1 MGISIVTGVPDRSTA
16 RAESDD
22 AAGWREWVGLA
33 VVSLPALVVTMDVSI
48 LFLAVPS
55 LTASLTP
62 TASQLLWISDIYG
75 FVIAGSLLTMGA
87 VSDRVGPRRLLM
99 LGATAFAAASLLA
112 AFASTPEALI
122 TARAILGVAG
132 ATLAPSSMAI
142 LRSLF
147 RQERQRRQAVGVW
160 MSCFAAGAAV
170 GPLVGGALL
179 EHFWW
184 GSAFLVNVPVM
195 AVVLVSGAAV
205 LPAPPIR
212 RRAQIDLPGSVMSLV
227 AILLVTYALK
237 AAVGEGLDVV
247 AVVSLAAG
255 AAIGGAFL
263 RQQKTASHPL
273 VDLSLLRTSGSA
285 VCLVAIVL
293 SAFVVAGLLFYMAQ
307 LLQLVAQ
314 RGPLEAGVW
323 TLPVM
328 AATIAGS
335 MGAPALLVRLSPLP
349 LLAGALA
356 LAGIGLALAA
366 TLSADDFTSLIAG
379 STLVGLGA
387 GAAGTIATDSIIG
400 AAPIERAGAASAV
413 TETGSE
419 LGGAL
424 GVALLGSL
432 GTAIYRA
439 RVSDALPASLS
450 ASSTATVADSRA
462 GAARLAASVPD
473 DVLRAAD
480 VAFVDALQAA
490 ALSASALCAVAATVA
505 VVVTRRAPRRAPD
518 RPPVPPRRAAHA
530 VCSQHDFTDIDQRSQ
545 P

>member
-1 MGISIVTGVPDRSTA
+1 MTAGRRDRPTA
-16 RAESDD
+16 SRV
-22 AAGWREWVGLA
+22 AAGNAAGRREWAGLA

-55 LTASLTP
+55 LTASLAP

-75 FVIAGSLLTMGA
+75 FLIAGSLLTMGA

-112 AFASTPEALI
+112 AFASTPEGLI
-122 TARAILGVAG
+122 TARAFLGVAG

-142 LRSLF
+142 LRSMF
-147 RQERQRRQAVGVW
+147 RQERERRLAIGVW

-184 GSAFLVNVPVM
+184 GSAFLLNVPVM
-195 AVVLVSGAAV
+195 VVVLLGGAIV
-205 LPAPPIR
+205 LPAPPFR
-212 RRAQIDLPGSVMSLV
+212 DGVRVDLRGAVLSVV

-237 AAVGEGLDVV
+237 TAVSEGLSVG
-247 AVVSLAAG
+247 AVVSLVAG
-255 AAIGGAFL
+255 VAVGAVLL
-263 RQQKTASHPL
+263 RQQKRASRPL
-273 VDLSLLRTSGSA
+273 ADPSLFRAPGFK
-285 VCLVAIVL
+285 VCLAAIVL

-314 RGPLEAGVW
+314 RGPLQSGMW

-328 AATIAGS
+328 VATITGS
-335 MGAPALLVRLSPLP
+335 MAAPALLDRLTALP
-349 LLAGALA
+349 LLAATLG
-356 LAGIGLALAA
+356 LAGIGSAMAA
-366 TLSADDFTSLIAG
+366 MLNPDDFTFLIVG

-432 GTAIYRA
+432 GTAVYRA
-439 RVSDALPASLS
+439 RVAEALPTSLP
-450 ASSTATVADSRA
+450 AAPTATVIDSRG
-462 GAARLAASVPD
+462 GAAGITRSVPD
-473 DVLRAAD
+473 YVIRAAD
-480 VAFVDALQAA
+480 AAFVDALQAA
-490 ALSASALCAVAATVA
+490 ALSASALCALAAGAA
-505 VVVTRRAPRRAPD
+505 VVATRRASSLAQPD
-518 RPPVPPRRAAHA
+518 R
-530 VCSQHDFTDIDQRSQ
+530 CTDQ
-545 P
+545 

>member
-1 MGISIVTGVPDRSTA
+1 MTGAGDPSTISFNERGT
-16 RAESDD
+16 
-22 AAGWREWVGLA
+22 AAGWREWIGLA

-55 LTASLTP
+55 LSASLTP

-112 AFASTPEALI
+112 AFASTPQALI
-122 TARAILGVAG
+122 TARAILGLAG

-142 LRSLF
+142 LRTLF

-184 GSAFLVNVPVM
+184 GSAFLLNVPVM
-195 AVVLVSGAAV
+195 AVLLVAAAV
-205 LPAPPIR
+205 LLPAPPITA
-212 RRAQIDLPGSVMSLV
+212 RAQLDPRGAVSSLV

-237 AAVGEGLDVV
+237 TVVSDGLGVAAVASLV
-247 AVVSLAAG
+247 AGSIV
-255 AAIGGAFL
+255 GGNFL
-263 RQQKTASHPL
+263 RHQKTARRPL
-273 VDLSLLRTSGSA
+273 VDPALLRTPGFR
-285 VCLVAIVL
+285 VCLLSIVL

-307 LLQLVAQ
+307 LLQLVARQ
-314 RGPLEAGVW
+314 GPLQAGLW

-328 AATIAGS
+328 VATIAGS
-335 MGAPALLVRLSPLP
+335 MSAPALLERMPTTP
-349 LLAGALA
+349 LLAGTM
-356 LAGIGLALAA
+356 GLAALGLAVAA
-366 TLSADDFTSLIAG
+366 TLRADDSSSLIAG
-379 STLVGLGA
+379 SILVGLGA

-432 GTAIYRA
+432 GTAVYREH
-439 RVSDALPASLS
+439 VSGALPPSLS
-450 ASSTATVADSRA
+450 AASTATVVDSRS
-462 GAARLAASVPD
+462 GAAGIASSLPDEVLHAAN
-473 DVLRAAD
+473 A
-480 VAFVDALQAA
+480 AFVDALQVSAV
-490 ALSASALCAVAATVA
+490 SASALCTVAAALA
-505 VVVTRRAPRRAPD
+505 VVGARRATRSHHDRTSNDRRS
-518 RPPVPPRRAAHA
+518 RA
-530 VCSQHDFTDIDQRSQ
+530 
-545 P
+545 

>member
-1 MGISIVTGVPDRSTA
+1 MATEGRERTMTSR
-16 RAESDD
+16 ESGN

-99 LGATAFAAASLLA
+99 VGASAFAAASLLA
-112 AFASTPEALI
+112 AFASTPERLI
-122 TARAILGVAG
+122 AARAILGLAG

-142 LRSLF
+142 LRSMF
-147 RQERQRRQAVGVW
+147 RQERQRRRAIGVW

-184 GSAFLVNVPVM
+184 GSAFLLNVPVM
-195 AVVLVSGAAV
+195 VVLLVGGAAV
-205 LPAPPIR
+205 LPAPPLR
-212 RRAQIDLPGSVMSLV
+212 RRARLDLRGAVLSLV
-227 AILLVTYALK
+227 AVLLVTYALK
-237 AAVGEGLDVV
+237 TVVSEGLGLV

-255 AAIGGAFL
+255 AAVGGAFM

-273 VDLSLLRTSGSA
+273 VDPSLLRTSGFA

-307 LLQLVAQ
+307 LLQLVVQ
-314 RGPLEAGVW
+314 RGPLEAGMW

-328 AATIAGS
+328 VATITGS
-335 MGAPALLVRLSPLP
+335 MSAPALLERLTALP
-349 LLAGALA
+349 LLAGALG
-356 LAGIGLALAA
+356 LAGIGLAMAA
-366 TLSADDFTSLIAG
+366 MLSADDLTWLIAG
-379 STLVGLGA
+379 SILVGLGA

-432 GTAIYRA
+432 GTAVYRA
-439 RVSDALPASLS
+439 RVLDALPASLS
-450 ASSTATVADSRA
+450 ASSTATVVDSRG
-462 GAARLAASVPD
+462 GAAGIASSVPE

-480 VAFVDALQAA
+480 AAFVDALQAS
-490 ALSASALCAVAATVA
+490 ALSASALCAIAAAVA
-505 VVVTRRAPRRAPD
+505 VVTTSRAARRASSRARVQPTGS
-518 RPPVPPRRAAHA
+518 AHA
-530 VCSQHDFTDIDQRSQ
+530 SCSQDDPTSIDRRSQ

>member
-1 MGISIVTGVPDRSTA
+1 MATEGCEGPMASRDQPGN
-16 RAESDD
+16 

-62 TASQLLWISDIYG
+62 TAGQLLWISDIYG

-99 LGATAFAAASLLA
+99 VGAAAFTAASLLA
-112 AFASTPEALI
+112 ASASTPEQLI
-122 TARAILGVAG
+122 AARAILGLAG

-142 LRSLF
+142 LRSMF
-147 RQERQRRQAVGVW
+147 REERQRRQAIGVW

-184 GSAFLVNVPVM
+184 GSAFLLNVPVM
-195 AVVLVSGAAV
+195 AVLLVGGAAV
-205 LPAPPIR
+205 LPAPPAR
-212 RRAQIDLPGSVMSLV
+212 RRAQLDLRGAVMSLV
-227 AILLVTYALK
+227 AILLVTYVLK
-237 AAVGEGLDVV
+237 TAVSEGLDVV

-255 AAIGGAFL
+255 AAVGGAFI

-273 VDLSLLRTSGSA
+273 VDLSLFRTSGFA
-285 VCLVAIVL
+285 VCLVATVL

-328 AATIAGS
+328 VATIAGS
-335 MGAPALLVRLSPLP
+335 MSAPALLERLSPLP
-349 LLAGALA
+349 LLAGAVG
-356 LAGIGLALAA
+356 LAGIGLAMAA
-366 TLSADDFTSLIAG
+366 MLSADDLTWLIAG
-379 STLVGLGA
+379 SILVGLGA
-387 GAAGTIATDSIIG
+387 GAAGTIATDNVIG

-432 GTAIYRA
+432 GTAVYRE
-439 RVSDALPASLS
+439 RISDALPADLPE
-450 ASSTATVADSRA
+450 SSTAMVVDSRG
-462 GAARLAASVPD
+462 GAAAIAASVPD
-473 DVLRAAD
+473 HLIRAAD
-480 VAFVDALQAA
+480 AAFVDAVQAA
-490 ALSASALCAVAATVA
+490 VLSASALCALAAAAAVAI
-505 VVVTRRAPRRAPD
+505 TRRAPRRRSVEQRFQPTRTAPPSSAPSDPTGID
-518 RPPVPPRRAAHA
+518 R
-530 VCSQHDFTDIDQRSQ
+530 RSQ

>member
-1 MGISIVTGVPDRSTA
+1 MTTEGRERPTTA
-16 RAESDD
+16 RDQPD
-22 AAGWREWVGLA
+22 NAAGWREWVGLA

-55 LTASLTP
+55 LSASLTP
-62 TASQLLWISDIYG
+62 TASQLLWISDVYG

-99 LGATAFAAASLLA
+99 VGAAAFAAASLLA
-112 AFASTPEALI
+112 AFASTPEQLI
-122 TARAILGVAG
+122 AARAILGLAG

-142 LRSLF
+142 LRSMF
-147 RQERQRRQAVGVW
+147 RQERQRRQAIGVW

-179 EHFWW
+179 EHFRW
-184 GSAFLVNVPVM
+184 GSAFLLNVPVM
-195 AVVLVSGAAV
+195 VVLLVGGAAV
-205 LPAPPIR
+205 LPAPPVR
-212 RRAQIDLPGSVMSLV
+212 RRSRLDLRGAVLSLV
-227 AILLVTYALK
+227 AVLLVTYALK
-237 AAVGEGLDVV
+237 TVVSEGLGLV

-255 AAIGGAFL
+255 AAVGGAFM

-273 VDLSLLRTSGSA
+273 VDPSLVRTSGFA

-314 RGPLEAGVW
+314 RGPLEAGMW

-328 AATIAGS
+328 VATITGS
-335 MGAPALLVRLSPLP
+335 MSAPALLERLAALP
-349 LLAGALA
+349 LLAGALG
-356 LAGIGLALAA
+356 LAGIGLTMAA
-366 TLSADDFTSLIAG
+366 MLSADDHTWLIAG
-379 STLVGLGA
+379 SILVGLGA

-432 GTAIYRA
+432 GSAVYRD
-439 RVSDALPASLS
+439 RMSDALPASLS
-450 ASSTATVADSRA
+450 ASSTAPVIDSRA
-462 GAARLAASVPD
+462 GAAGIAESVPE

-480 VAFVDALQAA
+480 AAFIDALQAS

-505 VVVTRRAPRRAPD
+505 VVVTRRAPNRSGVRPTSMLHASSAPRD
-518 RPPVPPRRAAHA
+518 K
-530 VCSQHDFTDIDQRSQ
+530 TELDQRSQ
-545 P
+545 S

>member
-1 MGISIVTGVPDRSTA
+1 MTGARERSTTS
-16 RAESDD
+16 RDESED

-55 LTASLTP
+55 LTVSLTP
-62 TASQLLWISDIYG
+62 TAGQLLWISDIYG

-87 VSDRVGPRRLLM
+87 VSDRAGPRRLLM

-142 LRSLF
+142 LRSMF

-184 GSAFLVNVPVM
+184 GSAFLLNVPVM
-195 AVVLVSGAAV
+195 AVLLVGGAAV
-205 LPAPPIR
+205 LPAPPAR
-212 RRAQIDLPGSVMSLV
+212 RRAQLDLRGAVMSLV

-237 AAVGEGLDVV
+237 TAVSEGLDVV

-255 AAIGGAFL
+255 AAVGGAFI

-273 VDLSLLRTSGSA
+273 VDLSLFRTSGFA

-328 AATIAGS
+328 VATIAGS
-335 MGAPALLVRLSPLP
+335 MSAPALLERLSPLP
-349 LLAGALA
+349 LLAGALG
-356 LAGIGLALAA
+356 LAGLGLAMAA
-366 TLSADDFTSLIAG
+366 MLRADDFTSLIAG

-432 GTAIYRA
+432 GTAVYRA

-450 ASSTATVADSRA
+450 ASSTATVTDSRA
-462 GAARLAASVPD
+462 GAAGLTASVPE

-480 VAFVDALQAA
+480 AAFVDALQAA
-490 ALSASALCAVAATVA
+490 SLSASALCAVAATVA
-505 VVVTRRAPRRAPD
+505 VVVIRRASRPAPD
-518 RPPVPPRRAAHA
+518 RSRVPPRRAPRAIS
-530 VCSQHDFTDIDQRSQ
+530 SQHDPTEIDQRSQ